1 MTSAALK
8 AARNALQAEAQRMAH
23 SSPPADLAAR
33 RAIREQIHRLNREI
47 AKRRPS
53 WAA

>member
-8 AARNALQAEAQRMAH
+8 AERNALQTEAQQMAH
-23 SSPPADLAAR
+23 SYPPADLAVR

-47 AKRRPS
+47 ARRRHS